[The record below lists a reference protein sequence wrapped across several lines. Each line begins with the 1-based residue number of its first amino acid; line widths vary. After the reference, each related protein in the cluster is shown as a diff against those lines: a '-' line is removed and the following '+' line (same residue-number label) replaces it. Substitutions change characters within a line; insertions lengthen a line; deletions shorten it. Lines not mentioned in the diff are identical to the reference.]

1 MIRTSAVGT
10 AVAIALAMSAAPAAE
25 AASTHRKTD
34 LVLSYMAEAGYAVA
48 VKLRCDPAGGAHP
61 KPAKACAT
69 LRKVAGQPDR
79 IKAAEIMCM
88 MLYTPVT
95 AEITGTWQG
104 RQLTWRHTYGNRCEM
119 TRATGVLFIF

>member
-1 MIRTSAVGT
+1 MIRTIAVGT
-10 AVAIALAMSAAPAAE
+10 VAAIALAMSVATAAE
-25 AASTHRKTD
+25 AAGTHRKTD

-48 VKLRCDPAGGAHP
+48 VKLHCDPAGGAHP

-69 LRKVAGQPDR
+69 LREVAGRPDL

-88 MLYTPVT
+88 MLYAPVT

-104 RQLTWRHTYGNRCEM
+104 RQLIWKHTYGNRCVM
-119 TRATGVLFIF
+119 IRATGVLFIF